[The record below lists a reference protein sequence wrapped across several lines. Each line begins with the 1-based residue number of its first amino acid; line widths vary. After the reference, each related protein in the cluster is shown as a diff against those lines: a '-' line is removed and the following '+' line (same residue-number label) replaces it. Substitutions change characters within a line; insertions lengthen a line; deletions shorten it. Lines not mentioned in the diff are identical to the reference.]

1 MKKAIN
7 VNKGRQATTN
17 EVIKFVFLQAV
28 KNTAQDLEFSRSI
41 DLGND
46 VVVEITEDEIH
57 HVTKVLNAFVTK
69 YKECENIVT
78 GKIKVTT
85 EIITD

>member
-1 MKKAIN
+1 MKQAIN

-28 KNTAQDLEFSRSI
+28 KNTANELLESRNI

-46 VVVEITEDEIH
+46 VEIEILEDEIH
-57 HVTKVLNAFVTK
+57 HIEKVVNAFTK
-69 YKECENIVT
+69 KYAECSKIVT
-78 GKIKVTT
+78 GRIQTKV

>member
-7 VNKGRQATTN
+7 VKKGRVATTN
-17 EVIKFVFLQAV
+17 EVIKFAFLEAV
-28 KNTAQDLEFSRSI
+28 KNTANELLESKNI
-41 DLGND
+41 DLNG
-46 VVVEITEDEIH
+46 VQVEISEDEMH

-78 GKIKVTT
+78 GTIQTKV

>member
-17 EVIKFVFLQAV
+17 EVIKFAFLQAV
-28 KNTAQDLEFSRSI
+28 KNTAQDLEFSRAI

-46 VVVEITEDEIH
+46 VIVEISEDELH
-57 HVTKVLNAFVTK
+57 HVQKVLGAFTK
-69 YKECENIVT
+69 KYEECSKIVT
-78 GKIKVTT
+78 GKIQTT
-85 EIITD
+85 VEIITD

>member
-7 VNKGRQATTN
+7 VNKGREATTN
-17 EVIKFVFLQAV
+17 EVIKFVFLEAV
-28 KNTAQDLEFSRSI
+28 KNTANELLESRNI

-46 VVVEITEDEIH
+46 VIVEITEDEIH
-57 HVTKVLNAFVTK
+57 HVQKVLGAFAKK
-69 YKECENIVT
+69 YGECSKIVT
-78 GKIKVTT
+78 GKIQTKV

>member
-7 VNKGRQATTN
+7 VNKGREATTN

-28 KNTAQDLEFSRSI
+28 KNTAHELLESRNI

-57 HVTKVLNAFVTK
+57 HVSKVLNAFSKK
-69 YKECENIVT
+69 YAECSNIVT
-78 GKIKVTT
+78 GKIQTKV

>member
-17 EVIKFVFLQAV
+17 EVIKFAFLQAV
-28 KNTAQDLEFSRSI
+28 KNTAQDLEFSRAI

-46 VVVEITEDEIH
+46 VIVEISEDELH
-57 HVTKVLNAFVTK
+57 HVQKVLGAFAKK
-69 YKECENIVT
+69 YEECSNIVT
-78 GKIKVTT
+78 GKIQTT
-85 EIITD
+85 VEIITD

>member
-7 VNKGRQATTN
+7 VKKGREATTN
-17 EVIKFVFLQAV
+17 EVIKFAFLNAV
-28 KNTAQDLEFSRSI
+28 KNVAIELQESRQI

-46 VVVEITEDEIH
+46 VSVFIEENELH
-57 HVTKVLNAFVTK
+57 HIDKVANAFIKK
-69 YKECENIVT
+69 YGECSEIVT
-78 GKIKVTT
+78 GKIQTKV

>member
-7 VNKGRQATTN
+7 VNKGRIATTN
-17 EVIKFVFLQAV
+17 EVIKFVFLEAV
-28 KNTAQDLEFSRSI
+28 KNTANELLESRNI

-46 VVVEITEDEIH
+46 VTIDISEEEIH
-57 HVTKVLNAFVTK
+57 HVNKVLNAFTK
-69 YKECENIVT
+69 KYGECSKIVT
-78 GKIKVTT
+78 GKIQTKV

>member
-7 VNKGRQATTN
+7 VNKGREATTN

-28 KNTAQDLEFSRSI
+28 KNTAQDLEFSRVI

-46 VVVEITEDEIH
+46 VSVEISDDELH
-57 HVTKVLNAFVTK
+57 HVTKVLGAFTK
-69 YKECENIVT
+69 KYEECSKIVT
-78 GKIKVTT
+78 GKIQTT
-85 EIITD
+85 VEIITD

>member
-7 VNKGRQATTN
+7 VNKGRVATTN
-17 EVIKFVFLQAV
+17 EVIKFVFLEAV
-28 KNTAQDLEFSRSI
+28 KNTANELLKSKNI
-41 DLGND
+41 DLNGVNI
-46 VVVEITEDEIH
+46 EISEDEIH
-57 HVTKVLNAFVTK
+57 HVTKVLNAFTTK

-78 GKIKVTT
+78 GKIQTKV

>member
-7 VNKGRQATTN
+7 VKKGRIATTN

-28 KNTAQDLEFSRSI
+28 KNTAIELQESRNI
-41 DLGND
+41 ELGND
-46 VVVEITEDEIH
+46 VNIFIEENELH
-57 HVTKVLNAFVTK
+57 HIEKVAGAFLKK
-69 YKECENIVT
+69 YGECSEIVT
-78 GKIKVTT
+78 GTIKTKV

>member
-7 VNKGRQATTN
+7 VNKGREATTN

-28 KNTAQDLEFSRSI
+28 KNTANELIGSRNI

-46 VVVEITEDEIH
+46 VVVEISDDEIH
-57 HVTKVLNAFVTK
+57 HVEKVLNAFGKK
-69 YKECENIVT
+69 YGECSKIVT
-78 GKIKVTT
+78 GKIQTKV